1 MDSRG
6 FKSDCSNPVIKTG
19 WRKVFEA
26 EDAVSKGTFSQ
37 VHSGYSGR
45 GFIVDLY
52 AKPAD
57 VTFTVDVPV
66 DGDYAL
72 VLSGANGHG
81 PDGTYCTIRSV
92 FIDNV
97 DAGTFILEA
106 TGDWNK
112 WMRSNYLWKNMKA
125 GRHTVSLRLNPEGKG
140 FDSNM
145 SHGRE
150 DANDCNLDYL
160 EVIRM

>member
-1 MDSRG
+1 M
-6 FKSDCSNPVIKTG
+6 
-19 WRKVFEA
+19 
-26 EDAVSKGTFSQ
+26 
-37 VHSGYSGR
+37 
-45 GFIVDLY
+45 
-52 AKPAD
+52 
-57 VTFTVDVPV
+57 TFTVDVPV

-125 GRHTVSLRLNPEGKG
+125 GRHTVSLRLNRRARVLTLICLMVGK
-140 FDSNM
+140 M
-145 SHGRE
+145 
-150 DANDCNLDYL
+150 LTI
-160 EVIRM
+160 VIWIIWK